1 MHKIIVGVAFFVLS
15 SPRMLAQTN
24 AATAADHLPR
34 GTATDITASEIS
46 AATLKATT
54 GAALFRVVPVNKG
67 EYNIGVAV
75 LNRESNSTNFEEH
88 SKISE
93 IYYIISGDATL
104 VTGGTIEDMK
114 PEAPSPKLGPSW
126 SGTHIRNGV
135 SREVH
140 PGDVVVIPQNTP
152 HGFTNFKSDKVAYLS
167 VRIDPHHVL
176 SEPGTVAGTAASL
189 HN

>member
-1 MHKIIVGVAFFVLS
+1 VHKIMVGIVFIVLG
-15 SPRMLAQTN
+15 SPRILAQTS
-24 AATAADHLPR
+24 AATADHLPR
-34 GTATDITASEIS
+34 GTATDVTASEIS
-46 AATLKATT
+46 AATLKSTT
-54 GAALFRVVPVNKG
+54 GAALFKVVPVNKG

-75 LNRESNSTNFEEH
+75 LNRESTSTNYEEH

-126 SGTHIRNGV
+126 SGAHIRNGV

-140 PGDVVVIPQNTP
+140 PGDVVVIPPNTP

-176 SEPGTVAGTAASL
+176 SEPGTVSATGANS
-189 HN
+189 HH